1 MNVTAMAPV
10 LMAGTGASWNL
21 TTFLQK
27 LQTNGQTWITAIFVI
42 IGLVM
47 VLVGVYKAAKKLIQG
62 QAGAQ
67 ISWVTVV
74 LLIAIGAALT
84 TIGVSGVIGL
94 GQGVVDTVKDLG
106 GTT

>member
-1 MNVTAMAPV
+1 MNALFPV
-10 LMAGTGASWNL
+10 LMSTGTQASWNL
-21 TTFLQK
+21 TTFLSK
-27 LQTNGQTWITAIFVI
+27 LQSQGSTWITGIFVV

-67 ISWVTVV
+67 TSWVTVI

-84 TIGVSGVIGL
+84 TIGIGGVIGL
-94 GQGVVDTVKDLG
+94 GQGVVDTVKGLG
-106 GTT
+106 GTS